1 MLFRSHELT
10 IRQMSFDAT
19 GDWQVTAR
27 QRQLIV
33 IESAEPL
40 AGEPTVTVKQPGMDP
55 YALKVRAQPDGTYTA
70 GWLARPGKAG
80 KVTITIAGT
89 DTDGGTQ
96 SRVYKGR
103 IDR

>member
-1 MLFRSHELT
+1 
-10 IRQMSFDAT
+10 
-19 GDWQVTAR
+19 
-27 QRQLIV
+27 
-33 IESAEPL
+33 
-40 AGEPTVTVKQPGMDP
+40 MDP